1 MDGANHI
8 LTTHLIVDKSTNRD
22 EIVRIKSKCKQLFE
36 DLKMTHFTI
45 EIELEDEVCL
55 MNENFLN

>member
-1 MDGANHI
+1 
-8 LTTHLIVDKSTNRD
+8 
-22 EIVRIKSKCKQLFE
+22 LFE

-55 MNENFLN
+55 MKDDHKH